1 MAITQAMKCSG
12 LTGQLFIILI
22 TTNIMRSPERLI
34 PFVFVNDLTVF
45 KQAWSNIHHR
55 CFSGNKIYRNKM
67 VFAKLE
73 KEKWAIML
81 TPVKAV
87 KGQTQWEK
95 SGTKQL
101 INFFQEL
108 YLRYVNL
115 LSFYSIG

>member
-1 MAITQAMKCSG
+1 
-12 LTGQLFIILI
+12 
-22 TTNIMRSPERLI
+22 
-34 PFVFVNDLTVF
+34 
-45 KQAWSNIHHR
+45 
-55 CFSGNKIYRNKM
+55 
-67 VFAKLE
+67 
-73 KEKWAIML
+73 ML

-115 LSFYSIG
+115 LSFYSIGKSKKQTFKEQVKADQLKDCLFMFLGKWPPLLFTSDFSP